1 MKKSTKVIYLIELL
15 LTIFLIVLMFKINN
29 ISNDFKNNSA
39 IVVLSI
45 ILIFL
50 LTYFGIKKDNG
61 YLKGSSARTIIAILM
76 TYILVVYGLG
86 IILGFNRGFFTK
98 NIFLLIKNILPVL
111 IITVELE
118 MIRFIVVKNCYKSK
132 KNIIIFTII
141 SSIFRVL
148 LEINLG
154 TLNNAENRFIFLST
168 IIFPILAEE
177 ALCSFMSYKIAMFP
191 SLIYKIV
198 MNLSIYL
205 LPIMPNLGNYL
216 YSVAHILLPFIIY
229 NTLNKMIIKY
239 EKEKQKV
246 RQSNKIIFTI
256 PLITFLIILVL
267 LISGISKFKL
277 IAIAS
282 NSMSP
287 TYKRGDAVIYE
298 KMNINDFEVGDVL
311 AFQKNSIVITHR
323 ITKIWK
329 QGNQYYFTTKGDNNN
344 TEDNFNVEEKEALG
358 KVRFIFKY
366 IGYPTVI
373 VSEYF
378 GKE

>member
-1 MKKSTKVIYLIELL
+1 MKKNTKVIYLIELL

-29 ISNDFKNNSA
+29 ISNDFKNNFA

-111 IITVELE
+111 IITIELE

>member
-1 MKKSTKVIYLIELL
+1 MKKNTKVIYLIELL
-15 LTIFLIVLMFKINN
+15 LAIILIVLTFQINN
-29 ISNDFKNNSA
+29 ISNNFKNNSA

-98 NIFLLIKNILPVL
+98 DIFLLTKNILPVL
-111 IITVELE
+111 IITIELE
-118 MIRFIVVKNCYKSK
+118 IIRFTIVKNCYKNK
-132 KNIIIFTII
+132 KAIIIFTIL
-141 SSIFRVL
+141 SSILRIL

-177 ALCSFMSYKIAMFP
+177 ALCSFMSYKIAMLP

-198 MNLSIYL
+198 MNLSVYL

-229 NTLNKMIIKY
+229 NTLNKMVIKY

-246 RQSNKIIFTI
+246 RQSNKIIFAI

-298 KMNINDFEVGDVL
+298 KMNSNEFEVGDVL
-311 AFQKNSIVITHR
+311 AFQKNSIVVTHR

-358 KVRFIFKY
+358 RVRFIFKY